1 MTPSAIARVCHEANR
16 VLTGLVGDV
25 AVQPSWEDSPEEMR
39 TSSIKGVAFALANP
53 DATPEDQHNAWASD
67 KRAAGWV
74 WGKTKNSIA
83 LTHPALVPYSELS
96 AGTRAKDALFRAIVR
111 ALAPEVAP

>member
-39 TSSIKGVAFALANP
+39 VSSIKGVEFALAHP
-53 DATPEDQHNAWASD
+53 EASPEDQHNAWATD
-67 KRAAGWV
+67 KRASGWV
-74 WGKTKNSIA
+74 WGARKDPIA
-83 LTHPALVPYSELS
+83 KTHPALVSYSELS
-96 AGTRAKDALFRAIVR
+96 PGTRAKDALFRSIVR
-111 ALAPEVAP
+111 SLASEATP